1 MRLKNEDGQA
11 LLELTLGGALL
22 ILSLTGATWLL
33 RIEWRRLQCA
43 HLVFEATRGA
53 LRGEPP
59 PRASPDVRIRIT
71 ARDEGVTGDGKCG
84 DLQERVGLRRLE
96 HATL

>member
-1 MRLKNEDGQA
+1 MPQGNEDGQA

-33 RIEWRRLQCA
+33 RLEWRRLQCA

-53 LRGEPP
+53 LRDEAP
-59 PRASPDVRIRIT
+59 PRDRPEVRIRIT
-71 ARDEGVTGDGKCG
+71 ASGEEVTGEGKCG
-84 DLQERVGLRRLE
+84 NLRERVGLRRLE